1 MMNEPE
7 SLPVK
12 PEADQPAEAHQIDFV
27 KRSKLPDF
35 QPLGNIRDYF
45 TEQMKQDSIR

>member
-1 MMNEPE
+1 MQDPE
-7 SLPVK
+7 SYLLK
-12 PEADQPAEAHQIDFV
+12 PETDPSAEAHQTDSV
-27 KRSKLPDF
+27 KRSRLPDF